1 LLAVKLVVLSARHL
15 GEDFGFRNLSRPLED
30 ALSSLP
36 GATLVAPAPV
46 SSGTL
51 RSSVPA
57 WLGAIKT
64 LRRADGV
71 YWNQGAH
78 YPNLQLWA
86 LAYTRPRA
94 RRVCL
99 AMDLSQLVVDRLR
112 HLIRVQRIATCFT
125 TYREAVEAIKRISPE
140 TPIEWLPP
148 GFSRAVFRD
157 LGLPRDI
164 DILWIGR
171 RQPPLHAALLRFSDE
186 TGYRYRYSHHARD
199 PATSEELSQLV
210 ARARYYVVTP
220 PGPERVGE
228 FNPISVRYLEGLGA
242 GARLLGVL
250 PRSGEFQD
258 LLPMDALVECAADG
272 ANLPA
277 VLAEADADPQWEE
290 KRVAARDLVHESHGW
305 EKRARHIYDRIMS
318 LQGKTESSASA

>member
-1 LLAVKLVVLSARHL
+1 VRLVVLSARHL
-15 GEDFGFRNLSRPLED
+15 GEDFGFRNFSPPLED

-46 SSGTL
+46 SRGTL
-51 RSSVPA
+51 RSRVPE
-57 WLGAIKT
+57 WLAAIKT
-64 LRRADGV
+64 LRRADVV

-78 YPNLQLWA
+78 YPDLKLWA

-99 AMDLSQLVVDRLR
+99 AMDLSQLVVDRMR
-112 HLIRVQRIATCFT
+112 HLIRVQRLAMCFT
-125 TYREAVEAIKRISPE
+125 LYREAVEAIKRTSPE

-157 LGLPRDI
+157 LGLARDI
-164 DILWIGR
+164 DILWVGR
-171 RQPPLHAALLRFSDE
+171 RHPPLHAALLRFSDE
-186 TGYRYRYSHHARD
+186 TGYTYRYSYHPRD
-199 PATSEELSQLV
+199 PATSEELTQLV

-250 PRSGEFQD
+250 PRSGEFED
-258 LLPMDALVECAADG
+258 LLPMDAIVACAADG
-272 ANLPA
+272 SDLPA
-277 VLAEADADPQWEE
+277 VLAEADADPQWQE
-290 KRVAARDLVHESHGW
+290 KRLAARDLVHERHGW
-305 EKRARHIYDRIMS
+305 EQRAKQIYERVTS
-318 LQGKTESSASA
+318 LRDER

>member
-1 LLAVKLVVLSARHL
+1 VRLVVLSARHL
-15 GEDFGFRNLSRPLED
+15 GEDFGFRNFSPPLED

-36 GATLVAPAPV
+36 GATLIAPAPV
-46 SSGTL
+46 RRGTL
-51 RSSVPA
+51 RTTAPA

-64 LRRADGV
+64 VRRADVV

-78 YPNLQLWA
+78 YPDLKLWA
-86 LAYTRPRA
+86 LAYTHPVA

-99 AMDLSQLVVDRLR
+99 AMDLSQLVVDRMR
-112 HLIRVQRIATCFT
+112 HLIRVQRLATCFT
-125 TYREAVEAIKRISPE
+125 LYREAVEAIKRTSPE

-148 GFSRAVFRD
+148 GFSRGVFRD

-164 DILWIGR
+164 DILWVGR
-171 RQPPLHAALLRFSDE
+171 RHPPLHAALLRFSDE
-186 TGYRYRYSHHARD
+186 TGYTYRYSHHPRD

-220 PGPERVGE
+220 PGPDRVGE

-242 GARLLGVL
+242 GARLLGVV

-258 LLPMDALVECAADG
+258 LLPMEAIVACAPDG
-272 ANLPA
+272 SDLPT
-277 VLAEADADPQWEE
+277 VVAEADADPQWEE
-290 KRVAARDLVHESHGW
+290 KRVAARDLVHERHGW
-305 EKRARHIYDRIMS
+305 DQRAQHIYERVTS
-318 LQGKTESSASA
+318 FQVER